1 MERPRSVMDL
11 GILFQV
17 LKDRGLKYRIG
28 NIQTPGD
35 GNCYLSM
42 MMMNILHFQE
52 AGRWTGRVPTDVDE
66 LRACIGLDYYRGLM
80 GLSKQ
85 KVSRLWGKDGP
96 NVFAATMSRD
106 RYQFLKSNISFDDK
120 GVIFLD

>member
-1 MERPRSVMDL
+1 M
-11 GILFQV
+11 
-17 LKDRGLKYRIG
+17 
-28 NIQTPGD
+28 
-35 GNCYLSM
+35 
-42 MMMNILHFQE
+42 
-52 AGRWTGRVPTDVDE
+52 DE

-96 NVFAATMSRD
+96 NVFAATMSRG
-106 RYQFLKSNISFDDK
+106 RFQFLKSNISFDDK